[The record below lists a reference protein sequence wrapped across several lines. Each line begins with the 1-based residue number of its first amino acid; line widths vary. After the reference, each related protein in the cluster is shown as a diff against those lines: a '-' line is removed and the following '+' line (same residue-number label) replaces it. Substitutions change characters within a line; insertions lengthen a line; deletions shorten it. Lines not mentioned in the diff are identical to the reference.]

1 MPRDESQKGLIA
13 AIAAFTIWGLFP
25 VYFVWTASVPATE
38 MVAHR
43 ILWSLPFGLVVLFVL
58 RQGRA
63 LVEALRDPRTLGLLA
78 LAAVL
83 LAANWG
89 FYIYAIQI
97 EQIFQGSLGYY
108 INPLFNVLAGLLF
121 FRERLSRL
129 QSVAIGLAAVGVGI
143 LTVYGGQFPWLSL
156 ILATTFCGYGVLRK
170 LVVVPAMAGLMV
182 EVLVLLVPAA
192 AFMAWLT
199 GQGELAFGRD
209 PALTWLL
216 VAAGPVTIVPLLFFT
231 FAARRI
237 RLSTLGVLQ
246 FIGPTLQFVCGLYY
260 GEAFTPAHAW
270 CFGFIWLGVALFAL
284 DGWVQSTRPMK
295 SPMEKATNTI
305 SS

>member
-1 MPRDESQKGLIA
+1 MERTDSQKGLISG
-13 AIAAFTIWGLFP
+13 IAAFTIWGLFP
-25 VYFVWTASVPATE
+25 VYFVWTKSVPATE
-38 MVAHR
+38 LVAHR
-43 ILWSLPFGLVVLFVL
+43 ILWSLPFGLLVLLLL

-63 LVEALRDPRTLGLLA
+63 LVTALRAPRTLALLA

-83 LAANWG
+83 LAGNWG

-108 INPLFNVLAGLLF
+108 INPLLNVLAGMLF
-121 FRERLSRL
+121 FKERLSRL
-129 QSVAIGLAAVGVGI
+129 QTLAILLAATGVAI

-156 ILATTFCGYGVLRK
+156 ILASSFCAYGVIRK
-170 LVVVPAMAGLMV
+170 FVVVPAMAGLMV
-182 EVLVLLVPAA
+182 EVLVLILPAT
-192 AFMAWLT
+192 AFLAWLAT
-199 GQGELAFGRD
+199 QGDLVFGRD
-209 PALTWLL
+209 AGLSWLL
-216 VAAGPVTIVPLLFFT
+216 VASGPVTVIPLLFFA

-284 DGWVQSTRPMK
+284 DGMRQNTLRSK
-295 SPMEKATNTI
+295 SPSVKATNTI